1 MQIINADSVAKTLPY
16 DRLIESLRQAFSID
30 TISPERTQHK
40 IKANGDSDATL
51 LIMPAWKE
59 GKNIGIKIVSV
70 FPGNVE
76 HNLSA
81 VHANYFLLD
90 GENGLPKAILD
101 GTELTLRRTACTSAL
116 AADYLANH
124 DAKTL
129 LMVGTGNLAPHLVK
143 AHMQVRNYSKVM
155 IWGRRQKKAEELIA
169 LLKFDNIKIDVVK
182 DLKAAVSVADVI
194 SCATLSNEPLI
205 LGKWLKPG
213 QHLDLVGAFTPEMRE
228 VDNQAVALSKIM
240 VDTYDGA
247 LSESGE
253 LIDALKEGAIVEK
266 DILAE
271 LAEVIKEEKT
281 VRTKADEITLFKSV
295 GTALEDLAAAE
306 LVLSNLE

>member
-1 MQIINADSVAKTLPY
+1 MQIINADSVAQALPY
-16 DRLIESLRQAFSID
+16 DRLIESLRKAFSTE

-40 IKANGDSDATL
+40 IKTNGNYDATL
-51 LIMPAWKE
+51 LVMPAWKQ
-59 GKNIGIKIVSV
+59 GKNVGIKIVSV

-76 HNLSA
+76 QNLSA

-90 GENGLPKAILD
+90 AENGLPKAVLD
-101 GTELTLRRTACTSAL
+101 GTELTLRRTACASAL

-124 DAKTL
+124 DVKTL

-143 AHMQVRNYSKVM
+143 AHMQVRDYSRVL
-155 IWGRRQKKAEELIA
+155 IWGRRQKKAEQLISF
-169 LLKFDNIKIDVVK
+169 LEFDNIKIDVVT
-182 DLKAAVSVADVI
+182 DLKKAVSVADVI

-228 VDNQAVALSKIM
+228 VDNQAVVLAKIV

-253 LIDALKEGAIVEK
+253 LITALKEGAIVEK

>member
-1 MQIINADSVAKTLPY
+1 MQIINADSIAEALPY
-16 DRLIESLRQAFSID
+16 GRLIESLRKAFSTE

-40 IKANGDSDATL
+40 IKTNGNYDATL
-51 LIMPAWKE
+51 LVMPAWKQ
-59 GKNIGIKIVSV
+59 GKNVGIKIVSV

-76 HNLSA
+76 QNLSA

-90 GENGLPKAILD
+90 AENGLPKAVLD
-101 GTELTLRRTACTSAL
+101 GTELTLRRTACASAL

-124 DAKTL
+124 DVKTL

-143 AHMQVRNYSKVM
+143 AHMQVRDYSRVL
-155 IWGRRQKKAEELIA
+155 IWGRRQKKAEQLISF
-169 LLKFDNIKIDVVK
+169 LEFDNIKIDVVT
-182 DLKAAVSVADVI
+182 DLKKAVSVADVI

-228 VDNQAVALSKIM
+228 VDNQAVVLAKIV

-253 LIDALKEGAIVEK
+253 LITALKEGAIVEK

>member
-1 MQIINADSVAKTLPY
+1 MQIINADSVAEALPY
-16 DRLIESLRQAFSID
+16 DRLIESLKKAFSTE

-40 IKANGDSDATL
+40 IKTNGNYDATL
-51 LIMPAWKE
+51 LVMPAWRQ
-59 GKNIGIKIVSV
+59 GKNVGIKIVSV

-76 HNLSA
+76 QNLSA

-90 GENGLPKAILD
+90 AENGLPKAVLD
-101 GTELTLRRTACTSAL
+101 GTELTLRRTACASAL

-124 DAKTL
+124 DVKTL

-143 AHMQVRNYSKVM
+143 AHMQVRDYSRVL
-155 IWGRRQKKAEELIA
+155 IWGRRQKKAEQLISF
-169 LLKFDNIKIDVVK
+169 LEFDNIKIDVVT
-182 DLKAAVSVADVI
+182 DLKKAVSVADVI

-228 VDNQAVALSKIM
+228 VDNQAVVLAKIV

-253 LIDALKEGAIVEK
+253 LITALKEGAIVEK

-271 LAEVIKEEKT
+271 LAEIIKEEKT

>member
-1 MQIINADSVAKTLPY
+1 MQIINADSVAQALPY
-16 DRLIESLRQAFSID
+16 DRLIESLRKAFSTE

-40 IKANGDSDATL
+40 IKTNGNYDATL
-51 LIMPAWKE
+51 LVMPAWRQ
-59 GKNIGIKIVSV
+59 GKNVGIKIVSV

-76 HNLSA
+76 QNLSA

-90 GENGLPKAILD
+90 AENGLPKAVLD
-101 GTELTLRRTACTSAL
+101 GTELTLRRTACASAL

-124 DAKTL
+124 DVKTL

-143 AHMQVRNYSKVM
+143 AHMQVRDYSRVL
-155 IWGRRQKKAEELIA
+155 IWGRRQKKAEQLISF
-169 LLKFDNIKIDVVK
+169 LEFDNIKIDVVT
-182 DLKAAVSVADVI
+182 DLKKAVSVADVI

-228 VDNQAVALSKIM
+228 VDNQAVVLAKIV

-253 LIDALKEGAIVEK
+253 LITALKEGAIVEK

>member
-1 MQIINADSVAKTLPY
+1 MQIINADSVAEALPY
-16 DRLIESLRQAFSID
+16 DRLIESLRKAFS
-30 TISPERTQHK
+30 TETVSPERTQHK
-40 IKANGDSDATL
+40 IKTNGNSDATL
-51 LIMPAWKE
+51 LVMPAWKQ
-59 GKNIGIKIVSV
+59 GKNVGIKIVSV

-76 HNLSA
+76 QNLSS

-90 GENGLPKAILD
+90 AENGLPKAVLD
-101 GTELTLRRTACTSAL
+101 GTELTLRRTACASAL

-124 DAKTL
+124 DVKTL

-143 AHMQVRNYSKVM
+143 AHMQVRDYSRVL
-155 IWGRRQKKAEELIA
+155 IWGRRQKKAEQLISF
-169 LLKFDNIKIDVVK
+169 LEFDNIKIDVVT
-182 DLKAAVSVADVI
+182 DLKKAVSVADVI

-205 LGKWLKPG
+205 LGKWLKLG

-228 VDNQAVALSKIM
+228 VDNQAVVLAKIV

-253 LIDALKEGAIVEK
+253 LITALKEGAIVEK